1 MSTMTQQDIQVG
13 SLAPDFTLDSTA
25 GKPFTLS
32 AQRGEKNVLLAFFP
46 MAFTSVCQTELCDFW
61 NEMEEFERT
70 GTRVVGISVD
80 AIPSLKAFQQ
90 SANMK
95 TELLS
100 DFKREVSRLYGV
112 LLEDKFFS
120 KRAYFLI
127 DKQGKVAWKHVEAET
142 GHKRENSEILD
153 QIRQLG

>member
-1 MSTMTQQDIQVG
+1 MSTMTQQDVQVG
-13 SLAPDFTLDSTA
+13 CLAPDFTLASTS

-46 MAFTSVCQTELCDFW
+46 MAFTSVCQSELCDFW
-61 NEMEEFERT
+61 SEMEEFERT

-100 DFKREVSRLYGV
+100 DFKREVSRLYGPLTSNSLYSSMNLGGEV
-112 LLEDKFFS
+112 LPIKMSPPLTTAS
-120 KRAYFLI
+120 CIMAPSCSSR
-127 DKQGKVAWKHVEAET
+127 
-142 GHKRENSEILD
+142 R
-153 QIRQLG
+153 